1 MIPSLV
7 ILAAGIGSRY
17 GGLKQMDPIGPSGEI
32 ILDYS
37 IYDAI
42 RAGFGKIIFVIKKDI
57 ENAFKEIIGSKY
69 ENRITVEYVY
79 QELDDL
85 PEGFSL
91 PEGRK
96 KPWGTAH
103 ALLMAESVVQ
113 EPFAVINADDFY
125 GRSGYQL
132 LFDFL
137 SGINSLAGTEFCMVG
152 YELRKTLS
160 DFGDVSR
167 GVCSC
172 DPGGYLE
179 DVVERIRIFKDG
191 NAAGYKDKSGR
202 SFLLTGDEIVSLNLW
217 GFTPS
222 VFGFVREQFIEFLKK
237 WRTEKKYEFFIPS
250 VVGRFVKEGKATL
263 KVLESRDSW
272 FGITYKEER
281 ENAISNIRK
290 LIDEGV
296 YPVKLT

>member
-32 ILDYS
+32 IIDYS

-42 RAGFGKIIFVIKKDI
+42 RVGFGKIIFVIKKDI
-57 ENAFKEIIGSKY
+57 EDAFREIIGSKY
-69 ENRITVEYVY
+69 EDRITVEYVY
-79 QELDDL
+79 QELYDL
-85 PEGFSL
+85 PEGFSV

-132 LFDFL
+132 LFNFL
-137 SGINSLAGTEFCMVG
+137 SGISSLAGTEFCMVG

-191 NAAGYKDKSGR
+191 NAAVYKDESGR
-202 SFLLTGDEIVSLNLW
+202 SFPLTGDEIVSLNLW

-222 VFGFVREQFIEFLKK
+222 VFGFIREQFIEFLKE
-237 WRTEKKYEFFIPS
+237 WGTEKKYEFFIPN
-250 VVGRFVKEGKATL
+250 VVGRFVKDGKATL

-281 ENAISNIRK
+281 ENAISKIRK

>member
-32 ILDYS
+32 IINYS

-42 RAGFGKIIFVIKKDI
+42 KAGFGKIIFVIKKDI
-57 ENAFKEIIGSKY
+57 EDAFKEIIGSKY
-69 ENRITVEYVY
+69 EDRITVEYVY
-79 QELDDL
+79 QELDDI
-85 PEGFSL
+85 PEGFFV

-103 ALLMAESVVQ
+103 ALLMAEPVVQ
-113 EPFAVINADDFY
+113 
-125 GRSGYQL
+125 
-132 LFDFL
+132 
-137 SGINSLAGTEFCMVG
+137 
-152 YELRKTLS
+152 
-160 DFGDVSR
+160 
-167 GVCSC
+167 VCSC

-179 DVVERIRIFKDG
+179 DVVERIRIFKKG
-191 NAAGYKDKSGR
+191 NAAGYKDEAGR
-202 SFLLTGDEIVSLNLW
+202 FFPLTGDEIVSLNLW

-222 VFGFVREQFIEFLKK
+222 VFGFIREQFVEFLKE
-237 WRTEKKYEFFIPS
+237 WGTEQKYEFFIPN

-263 KVLESRDSW
+263 RVLESRDSW

-281 ENAISNIRK
+281 ENAISKIRK